1 MSSSTSDITSG
12 PRATRALHVQE
23 GAYRADK
30 LLWHGDRIGRMRRG
44 LPIAPVTVHFVISD
58 LCNHACNF
66 CSFRMEDNL
75 QNELFGIDSTEGR
88 NNNPARWIP
97 KNKCLELLEDF
108 ADLGVRGVE
117 FTGGG
122 EPSIHPD
129 AAEIFARCRS
139 LGLEA
144 SLVTNGQK
152 LPEALDATLTEFS
165 WIRFS
170 IDAAT
175 PATWSQ
181 CRNVTPHGF
190 LRVLDNARRLIA
202 ARERARSQTTIGA
215 GFVLYAENWH
225 EAYDAVALYKDAGF
239 DSVRLGAIFNSSQK
253 AAHFDGFLEPARELC
268 ARAKQDFEDENFRVA
283 NNFDARLEDL
293 GQDGRP
299 DYERCRYQELVAY
312 VGGDQQ
318 LYRCCDT
325 AYNPIGHLADLSTQ
339 RFRDAWLAL
348 YESGAFSRFD
358 AGASC
363 EFCMFNNRNR
373 IAAEAIDG
381 RLPVPPGGPAPEHLD
396 FV

>member
-1 MSSSTSDITSG
+1 MSSSTSQARRT
-12 PRATRALHVQE
+12 RERRALHVQE

-30 LLWHGDRIGRMRRG
+30 LLWHGERIARMRRG
-44 LPIAPVTVHFVISD
+44 MPVAPVTVHFVISD

-75 QNELFGIDSTEGR
+75 QNALFGVEGEDGR

-97 KNKCLELLEDF
+97 KDKCLELLEDF
-108 ADLGVRGVE
+108 AELGVRGVE

-122 EPSIHPD
+122 EPTVHPD
-129 AAEIFARCRS
+129 CAEIFARCRE
-139 LGLEA
+139 LGLEG

-152 LPEALDATLTEFS
+152 LPESLDATLLDYS

-175 PATWSQ
+175 PETWSK
-181 CRNVTPHGF
+181 CRKVTPHGF
-190 LRVLDNARRLIA
+190 LRVLDNARRMLV
-202 ARERARSQTTIGA
+202 ARNRLGSSTTIGA
-215 GFVLYAENWH
+215 GFVVYAENWH
-225 EAYDAVALYKDAGF
+225 EIYDAVALYKEVGF

-253 AAHFDGFLEPARELC
+253 AEHFDGFLEPARELC
-268 ARAKQDFEDENFRVA
+268 ARAKHDFEDANFRVA
-283 NNFDARLEDL
+283 NNFDARIDDL
-293 GQDGRP
+293 SQDGQP
-299 DYERCRYQELVAY
+299 DYRRCRYQELVAY
-312 VGGDQQ
+312 VGGDQK

-325 AYNPIGHLADLSTQ
+325 AYNPIGHLADLSQQ

-348 YESGAFSRFD
+348 YENGAFSRFD
-358 AGASC
+358 ASKSC

-373 IAAEAIDG
+373 IAAEAIAGHIDF
-381 RLPVPPGGPAPEHLD
+381 PPPGPAPEHLD